1 MAELGV
7 SAPRSVTRDARAVY
21 YPLNHFF
28 FCPKS
33 SRLAEGQTPCE
44 MARFIGRMAGRL
56 AGTRKALCPGIGT
69 LAASVGVGCVALQL
83 NFGTHALTQSRTEPK
98 KLDTTT
104 MFVADVHQV
113 KPDTFAWEGGSEQL
127 VTWTFKGAVP
137 EVDIGLFPCCPDVE
151 IGATPRRARIVA
163 MTKLLAWGV
172 KNTGSHIVTVPAGLV
187 PGNYFLNTY
196 SASDHRISASSPAF
210 TIDKSAT
217 PPEINDVALGRPPLL
232 PVR

>member
-7 SAPRSVTRDARAVY
+7 SVPRSVTPKRCFLY

-28 FCPKS
+28 SCPKS

-56 AGTRKALCPGIGT
+56 ASTRTALCPGIGT

-83 NFGTHALTQSRTEPK
+83 NFGTHALTHSRTEP
-98 KLDTTT
+98 DTTT

-127 VTWTFKGAVP
+127 VTWTFKGSVP
-137 EVDIGLFPCCPDVE
+137 EVDIGLIPCCPDVE
-151 IGATPRRARIVA
+151 IGATPRRARNVA
-163 MTKLLAWGV
+163 GTVWLAFKV

-187 PGNYFLNTY
+187 PGNYFLNIY